1 MINSQLQIPTSSSL
15 IHATSIGVA
24 PLAVMNTATS
34 SLPQNNSAAV
44 KVKAVVTVKLTA
56 GSVLSNLI
64 GFTAPL
70 DIITDL
76 LGKTFL
82 LELVSAE
89 LDPSKHNQYYLH
101 AYKPYFHTTFFNT
114 SYTCTLVSSMYK
126 KLRTLKKLNVRIT
139 SLNCPKKKITY
150 LNYYITYVYCIHLL
164 FHFDIYYGNVF

>member
-1 MINSQLQIPTSSSL
+1 MNEPTEPFHQKKKESPAALLSPNFSFDLTGTTDQQNTMINSQLQIPTSSSL

-34 SLPQNNSAAV
+34 SLAQNNNAAV

-101 AYKPYFHTTFFNT
+101 VYKPYFRF
-114 SYTCTLVSSMYK
+114 
-126 KLRTLKKLNVRIT
+126 I
-139 SLNCPKKKITY
+139 
-150 LNYYITYVYCIHLL
+150 YI
-164 FHFDIYYGNVF
+164 F